1 MTNHSLWLK
10 IAITFGIITLLSLAI
25 GLWFN
30 TPELFEY
37 FNNAF
42 CAH

>member
-1 MTNHSLWLK
+1 MTDSLLWLK
-10 IAITFGIITLLSLAI
+10 ASIALGIIILLSLAI